1 LEIFKKRFWEEIKDM
16 KQATSKETS
25 KEKSGNYQ
33 IFDKKINNDFENNIK
48 KENIED
54 EDINEN
60 INEDENMNNYCI
72 DNSIEKYLN
81 NIDFESLSSF
91 YNRNKVRNHRIT
103 FALNDKE
110 KNKLLSDQKRKGFY
124 NLSEYI
130 RDVLIYNQKG
140 TKERF
145 SSELILKLS
154 KLGETVNNFNEPSP
168 NKLKKMVIEELIK
181 IIKEIG

>member
-1 LEIFKKRFWEEIKDM
+1 M

-25 KEKSGNYQ
+25 KERSGNYE

-48 KENIED
+48 KENIENKDID
-54 EDINEN
+54 ENMNEN
-60 INEDENMNNYCI
+60 INKDINEDENMNNYCI

-110 KNKLLSDQKRKGFY
+110 KNKLLADQKRKGFY

-154 KLGETVNNFNEPSP
+154 KLGETVNNFNESNP
-168 NKLKKMVIEELIK
+168 NKLKKIIIEELIK

>member
-1 LEIFKKRFWEEIKDM
+1 M

-25 KEKSGNYQ
+25 KERSGNYE

-48 KENIED
+48 KENIENKDID
-54 EDINEN
+54 ENMNEN
-60 INEDENMNNYCI
+60 INKDINEDENMNNYCI